1 MLTVPEFE
9 IVSSPVPFAVDDAIP
24 IAYNSRRLAAA
35 AAAAMSL
42 VELYLNRLDLNI
54 AKFVSERSAILA
66 TVPMWQIRLIG
77 YPLNSLPKDHP
88 G

>member
-1 MLTVPEFE
+1 MLTIPEFE

-24 IAYNSRRLAAA
+24 IAYNSRRL
-35 AAAAMSL
+35 AAAMSL

-77 YPLNSLPKDHP
+77 YPLNSLPKEHP
-88 G
+88 S